1 MAHSGGQTRSSSMFV
16 YVHQLMLHPK
26 PVSRCEC
33 DADQIGDG
41 YRCYGNIM
49 DRLIELDLSGS
60 QRHNLS
66 GAVALFGK
74 KTKTNKHQK
83 CCFKLGLYM

>member
-1 MAHSGGQTRSSSMFV
+1 MFV
-16 YVHQLMLHPK
+16 YIYQLILHPK
-26 PVSRCEC
+26 PVYRCEC

-49 DRLIELDLSGS
+49 DRLIELDLIGS

-74 KTKTNKHQK
+74 KTTTNKHQIF
-83 CCFKLGLYM
+83 CIKLRLYM

>member
-1 MAHSGGQTRSSSMFV
+1 MFV
-16 YVHQLMLHPK
+16 YVYQLILHPK

-49 DRLIELDLSGS
+49 DRLIELDLSGN

-66 GAVALFGK
+66 GAVALFGNENN
-74 KTKTNKHQK
+74 NKQTSK
-83 CCFKLGLYM
+83 MLL

>member
-1 MAHSGGQTRSSSMFV
+1 MTVVGDQIRSSSTFV
-16 YVHQLMLHPK
+16 YVYQLILHPK

-49 DRLIELDLSGS
+49 DRLIELDRAGS

-66 GAVALFGK
+66 GAVDLFGK
-74 KTKTNKHQK
+74 ENNKQTSRM
-83 CCFKLGLYM
+83 LL